1 MVKTKYNIKMQYN
14 CNILQL
20 FTIYKT
26 LIFIRQYV
34 IIMITIT
41 KLFMNV

>member
-20 FTIYKT
+20 FTIIK
-26 LIFIRQYV
+26 QYV
-34 IIMITIT
+34 IITITI
-41 KLFMNV
+41 N